1 MSQTHDELDK
11 EDFFRDEYLS
21 APTQLDLAGRGGDP
35 SVRGGDQPAVRSGR
49 SVAGVHGL
57 DRGTALFGVGTDRKH
72 YPVYSGVLGY
82 FPAALA
88 EVAHVSY
95 VGNEQHNPGEPLHW
109 ARDKSTDQ
117 GDTALRHIMDHENDP
132 IDIDGGYH
140 LAKAAWRILARL
152 QIFLEEQGAPKA
164 PLAR

>member
-1 MSQTHDELDK
+1 MR
-11 EDFFRDEYLS
+11 EDFFVDDSPATDYSSRD
-21 APTQLDLAGRGGDP
+21 RDP
-35 SVRGGDQPAVRSGR
+35 SLRDGDAREAIRSGG
-49 SVAGVHGL
+49 SVAGVYGL
-57 DRGTALFGVGTDRKH
+57 VGGIARSDSPVGLFGAERKT

-82 FPAALA
+82 FPAAIA
-88 EVAHVSY
+88 QVAHVSH
-95 VGNEQHNPGEPLHW
+95 VGNAQHNPGEPLHW
-109 ARDKSTDQ
+109 AREKSTDQ

-132 IDIDGGYH
+132 LDSDGCYH